1 MDVKKYFGPRQS
13 LIDYII
19 EKTMKSNSNRKS
31 RKYSAEFQK
40 ILDKSGLKIPK
51 EVFENEKLTKL
62 VCKVGCDDSFNYCTE
77 FRLILLK
84 KLILPKEAFLHKK
97 FCRLQCKVVVSRM
110 SSEFIKM
117 KCIPLQIID

>member
-1 MDVKKYFGPRQS
+1 MDVKKYFGPHQS

-19 EKTMKSNSNRKS
+19 GKTMKSK
-31 RKYSAEFQK
+31 RKYSAEFKK

-51 EVFENEKLTKL
+51 EVFKNEKLTKL

-84 KLILPKEAFLHKK
+84 KLILPKEAFLYKK
-97 FCRLQCKVVVSRM
+97 FCRLQCKVVLSTM
-110 SSEFIKM
+110 SLSFIKM
-117 KCIPLQIID
+117 KCKKTHLK